1 MIKHIVFFQLAE
13 NAEGKTKSENEE
25 IIKKGLENLYGI
37 IPELKKIEVGINHP
51 ETPESNYDICLYCE
65 FESVADLDIYQN
77 HPEHLKVGAYIG
89 KVKTGRVC
97 VDYEV

>member
-1 MIKHIVFFQLAE
+1 MIKHIVFFKLAE
-13 NAEGKTKSENEE
+13 QAEGKTKAENAA
-25 IIKKGLENLYGI
+25 IIKQDLEGLYGV

-51 ETPESNYDICLYCE
+51 ETPSNNYDICLYCE

-77 HPEHLKVGAYIG
+77 HPEHLKVVAYIA
-89 KVKTGRVC
+89 KVRTDRAC